1 MTPRNSTPTTNSTT
15 AEYDLLAQ
23 SFKRSLLAAN
33 KSRKTVETYME
44 AVEGLRR
51 FLVEQGM
58 PTDPADITR
67 EHLESWITHLLEL
80 WKPSTANN
88 RFRALQQFFKYLE
101 EEGEIDVTPMRRM
114 KPPRVPDDPPAVL
127 SEPQLKRLLKTCD
140 GKEFTERRDKAIIML
155 LIDTGMRRGELAGL
169 SVDDIDLDNNVAL
182 VMGKNARPR
191 ACPFGR
197 RTALALDR
205 YLRSRLKHRDAH
217 RPEMWLGHAGPMTG
231 NGIYQVVRDRAK
243 QAGLDHLKPHQLRHT
258 FAHSWLLNGGAESD
272 LMRLTGWQSRSML
285 SRYGASAADERARE
299 AYRNLSPGD
308 RL

>member
-1 MTPRNSTPTTNSTT
+1 MTLRNSTPATHSTT

-23 SFKRSLLAAN
+23 SFKRSLLAGN

-51 FLVEQGM
+51 YLLEQGM

-67 EHLESWITHLLEL
+67 EHLESWITYLLEH

-101 EEGEIDVTPMRRM
+101 EEGEVDVTPMRRM

-127 SEPQLKRLLKTCD
+127 SEAQLKRLLKTCD

-155 LIDTGMRRGELAGL
+155 LMDTGMRRGELAGL
-169 SVDDIDLDNNVAL
+169 SVDEIDLDNNVAL
-182 VMGKNARPR
+182 VMGKGARAR

-197 RTALALDR
+197 RTALSIDR
-205 YLRSRLKHRDAH
+205 YLRSRLKHRDSH

-299 AYRNLSPGD
+299 AYKNLSPGD